1 MPRSASYILA
11 WSSSRRAYELYEGQ
25 GGDALD
31 VIPGTPVWSEW
42 MNHISSFAFR
52 GQNGSYTARQE
63 RKQRGGGYWY
73 AYTRVAGKLTKRYLG
88 RGIDLTLPRLELT
101 AQDFR
106 LDPPTA
112 LRQQVGR
119 ASALPQPASPAPR
132 EESVVLP
139 AYLNDCAPSD
149 DNHHYNA
156 DYLLDETISHVLAT
170 SAFEGE
176 AEANTRLQSVLEG
189 LVLLTLAFE
198 VQGNR
203 TEALVTLNH
212 LLSLAELEGYPRLV
226 PDEGPPI
233 LAFLH
238 LAQQQ
243 NLLSA
248 YVAKILATASKTKS
262 VDFQRQAPQYSSLV
276 EPLTAREREVLRF
289 VLEGAPNREIARQL
303 TLSVN
308 TVKKHVL
315 NIYGKLNVQ
324 NRAQAITK
332 ARMLHLP

>member
-1 MPRSASYILA
+1 MPRSAGYILA

-31 VIPGTPVWSEW
+31 VIPGTPAWSEW
-42 MNHISSFAFR
+42 MNHVSSFAFR

-63 RKQRGGGYWY
+63 RKQRGGSYWY

-88 RGIDLTLPRLELT
+88 RGIDLTLPRLEQI
-101 AQDFR
+101 ARDFR
-106 LDPPTA
+106 HDPATA
-112 LRQQVGR
+112 LRQRVGR
-119 ASALPQPASPAPR
+119 APARPQPASPAPR

-139 AYLNDCAPSD
+139 AYLSDCAPFD
-149 DNHHYNA
+149 GNHHYNA
-156 DYLLDETISHVLAT
+156 DYLLDETISHALAT

-176 AEANTRLQSVLEG
+176 AEANTHLHSVLEG

-212 LLSLAELEGYPRLV
+212 LLALAELEGYPRLV

-233 LAFLH
+233 PAFLH
-238 LAQQQ
+238 LVQQQ

-248 YVAKILATASKTKS
+248 YIAKILASKTRS
-262 VDFQRQAPQYSSLV
+262 PDFQSQAPQYSSLM
-276 EPLTAREREVLRF
+276 EPLTAREREVLRL
-289 VLEGAPNREIARQL
+289 VLEGASNREIAHHL

-315 NIYGKLNVQ
+315 NIYSKLNVQ

-332 ARMLHLP
+332 ARMLHLL